1 MPLLEISQS
10 RQQGCGRAVRK
21 KSCSQGAANDFHAGG
36 RGGAWLYVQFCHT
49 RKTVLRTG
57 KILTLHP
64 RKGAA
69 KLLSCLVD

>member
-36 RGGAWLYVQFCHT
+36 RGGGVAL
-49 RKTVLRTG
+49 RSVLPH
-57 KILTLHP
+57 K
-64 RKGAA
+64 KNGAA
-69 KLLSCLVD
+69 HRENFDTPPPQGSCQATFVSG